1 MRRSTRLRFK
11 DTWKG
16 TAKSGPPSPH
26 SARLKN
32 CLKTRRNRAR
42 HVHAVASSACGLHHN
57 VYIDNMPTDD
67 NSVNIETQGNRYH
80 HGDLQAALIE
90 EGLAQ
95 ISQRP
100 AEKLSLRE
108 ISRKVGVSATAV
120 YRHFPNKAA
129 LLGALCQVGSE
140 KLSDTF
146 ARATEETGGGMDA
159 FEAMGR
165 AYVRFALA
173 NPSLFK
179 LMMSKAPKPN
189 ALDSDQNGQTN
200 GFAMLSDTLQ
210 DVLPA
215 DAPPELQMVKRLQAW
230 SIVHGLAMLM
240 LDGQVPAEEK
250 IIASVIS
257 RSFL

>member
-1 MRRSTRLRFK
+1 
-11 DTWKG
+11 
-16 TAKSGPPSPH
+16 
-26 SARLKN
+26 
-32 CLKTRRNRAR
+32 
-42 HVHAVASSACGLHHN
+42 
-57 VYIDNMPTDD
+57 MPTDD